1 MGRGEV
7 VDLAARGHEF
17 AIVNLVITTR
27 VSDDAYG
34 AGPAPPAPAQ
44 AYGYAAA
51 PGGPAPPPPVHG
63 HGAPAYAPPPAAAAP
78 MPGMYAPPPMVSA
91 PGAVAVS
98 TAQPGGPAMP
108 AAVPIGT
115 SLSSGFG
122 SVSTT
127 MATAPGHGNPFG
139 QTSPASMY
147 TAYRQAWRG
156 LFDSIRH
163 ALQAL
168 PPPSRAP
175 HLLDLA
181 TRYPEL
187 LHESDFRQ
195 LAATMAVQLPGAGP
209 SSSMSEAIALRGLTD
224 LGRDLTGGKRGPETP
239 HELSTFVA
247 RLSSAMRT
255 LLKATLAQRD
265 GVREVLESVKIE
277 PDEGIRRNRTPEAI
291 AARLLDWTG
300 GETDESV
307 AQFES
312 DLTSLAVHHVAM
324 LRGVM
329 GGAKALLETL
339 EPARLERE
347 LEDQAARNKTA
358 GSTLGPFRFKT
369 LWRLYEQQYS
379 DLASEERPIF
389 SALFGPKFAAAY
401 QATRDAQRDQKPKSP
416 REM

>member
-1 MGRGEV
+1 M
-7 VDLAARGHEF
+7 
-17 AIVNLVITTR
+17 
-27 VSDDAYG
+27 VSSASS
-34 AGPAPPAPAQ
+34 AGSVGGMAPAI
-44 AYGYAAA
+44 
-51 PGGPAPPPPVHG
+51 
-63 HGAPAYAPPPAAAAP
+63 
-78 MPGMYAPPPMVSA
+78 
-91 PGAVAVS
+91 
-98 TAQPGGPAMP
+98 
-108 AAVPIGT
+108 PIGSPIT
-115 SLSSGFG
+115 SGSGYG

-127 MATAPGHGNPFG
+127 LATSPGYANPFG

-156 LFDSIRH
+156 MFDSIRTT
-163 ALQAL
+163 LQAL

-181 TRYPEL
+181 ARYPEL
-187 LHESDFRQ
+187 LQEAEFRQ

-255 LLKATLAQRD
+255 LLKATLEQRE
-265 GVREVLESVKIE
+265 GVREVLESVKVE
-277 PDEGIRRNRTPEAI
+277 PDEGIRRNRSPEAI
-291 AARLLDWTG
+291 AARLLDWSG
-300 GETDESV
+300 GENDE
-307 AQFES
+307 AATQFES
-312 DLTSLAVHHVAM
+312 DLTSLAAHHVAM

-329 GGAKALLETL
+329 SGAKALLETL

-347 LEDQAARNKTA
+347 LEDQAARNKSA

-379 DLASEERPIF
+379 DLAGEERQIF
-389 SALFGPKFAAAY
+389 TVLFGPKFAASY
-401 QATRDAQRDQKPKSP
+401 QSTRAAQRDQKPKSP